1 MVITESDSNHI
12 SYYWLVYCEN
22 MYHLPDENNQQLQSK
37 IGYIKWIFYKDI
49 FYVSLLNFQV
59 GEKIS
64 LSFAWQETLQFFIG
78 ILQPTDCHLYFV
90 L

>member
-1 MVITESDSNHI
+1 
-12 SYYWLVYCEN
+12 

-64 LSFAWQETLQFFIG
+64 LSFA
-78 ILQPTDCHLYFV
+78 
-90 L
+90 